1 MYIRTVK
8 IPSSKGTVN
17 EYVHVV
23 EAYREDGK
31 VKQRV
36 IADLGRKDMLT
47 AMLPR
52 LQQVL
57 LGTPTPEGED
67 PDAIEVVDALTW
79 WPVLVV
85 RALFDQLGLWQLFDQ
100 LLPCARKDRP
110 TPIAPSCCWPIG

>member
-17 EYVHVV
+17 EYVRVV

-47 AMLPR
+47 AMLPS
-52 LQQVL
+52 
-57 LGTPTPEGED
+57 
-67 PDAIEVVDALTW
+67 
-79 WPVLVV
+79 
-85 RALFDQLGLWQLFDQ
+85 FSKS
-100 LLPCARKDRP
+100 CSARRHLKGKIRM
-110 TPIAPSCCWPIG
+110 PSKWLMH